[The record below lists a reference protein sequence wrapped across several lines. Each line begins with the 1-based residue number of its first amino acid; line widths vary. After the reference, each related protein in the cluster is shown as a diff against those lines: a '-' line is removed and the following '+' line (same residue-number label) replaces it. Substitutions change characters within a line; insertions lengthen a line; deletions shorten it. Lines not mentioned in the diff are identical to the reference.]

1 MKSRQMKIVIFS
13 NNQENIAFLERFA
26 AHHGEMN
33 CTMDLCPVKTSTE
46 EIFLRYTPSMIF
58 IDFASMEQEDKEYLI
73 NKLERVSDT
82 IPLVGMFEEINK
94 GEALDYIKRG
104 LRDLI
109 DLPLQEN
116 DIIKVIHRFNR
127 DSASSQLKKTG
138 RVYTFF
144 SFKGGVGNTFVTVNT
159 AVSLA
164 KLTKKRV
171 LLWDMALQAGDIP
184 FFLNFKPEFTL
195 TDIIDNIDHIDES
208 YIQGVLQT
216 QASGVSILPSPMK
229 IEEIERLTPETIE
242 KLLNIFLKYSDH
254 IVIDGGYRL
263 ADVLIPLIDASS
275 YLFVTCT
282 LELISLRSASRCLDI
297 LDRLNYSPDKIKIIV
312 NRFNSKHEAITIDK
326 AREILKYELVHFFGN
341 DYETASRS
349 VNLGQSVAEAA
360 KGSRLDLQFMELSK
374 KIESNFS
381 ADKAKPKKFNLFSKP
396 SKQQAA

>member
-1 MKSRQMKIVIFS
+1 MKERETKIVLFS
-13 NNQENIAFLERFA
+13 NNPEIIAHLERFTNQHSELNA
-26 AHHGEMN
+26 SI
-33 CTMDLCPVKTSTE
+33 DLCPLKTSTE
-46 EIFLRYTPSMIF
+46 EIFLRYTPSLIF
-58 IDFASMEQEDKEYLI
+58 IDFASLEQEDKEHLI

-82 IPLVGMFEEINK
+82 IPLVGLFEEIHR
-94 GEALDYIKRG
+94 GEALDYVKRG

-109 DLPLQEN
+109 DLPLQ
-116 DIIKVIHRFNR
+116 DMDVIKVIRRFKR
-127 DSASSQLKKTG
+127 DNSSMQMHKSG

-164 KLTKKRV
+164 KMTKKRV

-195 TDIIDNIDHIDES
+195 TDIIDNLENIDET
-208 YIQGVLQT
+208 YIQGVLQP
-216 QASGVSILPSPMK
+216 QANGVAILPSPMK

-242 KLLNIFLKYSDH
+242 KLLGIFLRHFDH

-263 ADVLIPLIDASS
+263 TDVLIPLIDASS

-326 AREILKYELVHFFGN
+326 AREILKYDLVHFISN
-341 DYETASRS
+341 DYESASRS
-349 VNLGQSVAEAA
+349 VNLGQAVAEVA
-360 KGSRLDLQFMELSK
+360 KGSKLDLQFSDLSK
-374 KIESNFS
+374 KIENNFS
-381 ADKAKPKKFNLFSKP
+381 ADKTAKTKKFTLFSKP
-396 SKQQAA
+396 SKQAA